1 MKVLACCLSPS
12 KIQGGEPIMRTLG
25 FVGIGT
31 RCAIGI
37 GVGMPPP
44 GPPGPPGPPPG
55 PLGPLGPPPVGG
67 PGPVR
72 CRAASKASLMS
83 RASVFEIPPPGA
95 VSPPAP
101 PVPVLLVVAVGAAR
115 VVVVVDVMAIVAD
128 PIVSFDCFVKEKGL
142 LLLAFVVGV
151 MRGVQSSLSSRCALP
166 RPLIS
171 IVAGAYLNV
180 VSGS

>member
-83 RASVFEIPPPGA
+83 RASVFKIPPPG
-95 VSPPAP
+95 VVPP
-101 PVPVLLVVAVGAAR
+101 PVPPVSVPLVVAVGAVG
-115 VVVVVDVMAIVAD
+115 VVVVVDVMVIVAD
-128 PIVSFDCFVKEKGL
+128 PIVSLSCFVREKGL
-142 LLLAFVVGV
+142 LSLAFVVGV
-151 MRGVQSSLSSRCALP
+151 MRGVHGSLSSLCALSGL
-166 RPLIS
+166 LIS
-171 IVAGAYLNV
+171 IVASVYLNV